1 MGFKGVTEGFR
12 DFQETFRGAHHHDS
26 KVSKL
31 RSGSERVQGISADF
45 MGFRRLQGAA
55 LKFKEVFIGLR
66 NVFRWVSRRFRGLGL
81 GNFRMLQL
89 SLRSKL
95 SREYLRGYS
104 EWFYRISVVLRG
116 SQEVAGEFM
125 VFQ

>member
-1 MGFKGVTEGFR
+1 
-12 DFQETFRGAHHHDS
+12 
-26 KVSKL
+26 
-31 RSGSERVQGISADF
+31 
-45 MGFRRLQGAA
+45 
-55 LKFKEVFIGLR
+55 
-66 NVFRWVSRRFRGLGL
+66 
-81 GNFRMLQL
+81 MLQL

-95 SREYLRGYS
+95 SSEYLRGYS